1 LKATAMRYVRL
12 GLFALTLW
20 CSLTTAARAVPPYD
34 SGIWTEIAITKHP
47 LAASSAPVDEYF
59 GPQRLSNL
67 GMRNMLHFMMLE
79 GTSPL
84 ALPGQMANIE
94 GLSAGLAEWADKYPR
109 DRWLPDSMLKFSEFL
124 QSKARP
130 FTDAAAVGYLLLL
143 EDRYAG
149 TAAGRE
155 AAKIVQT
162 YHHTPDFDIT
172 ELPIV
177 SERATAGGLPRRL
190 R

>member
-1 LKATAMRYVRL
+1 MRYMRL

-20 CSLTTAARAVPPYD
+20 CALATAALAGQPYD
-34 SGIWTEIAITKHP
+34 SGVWTEIAITKHP

-67 GMRNMLHFMMLE
+67 GMRNMLHFMTLE

-109 DRWLPDSMLKFSEFL
+109 DRWLPDSILKFAEFL

-130 FTDAAAVGYLLLL
+130 FTDVAAVGYLLLL
-143 EDRYAG
+143 EDRYAA
-149 TAAGRE
+149 TPAGRE

-162 YHHTPDFDIT
+162 YHHTPDFDVT

-177 SERATAGGLPRRL
+177 SAKETAAGVLPRRL

>member
-1 LKATAMRYVRL
+1 MRNVRL

-20 CSLTTAARAVPPYD
+20 SALTTAALAGQPYD
-34 SGIWTEIAITKHP
+34 SGVWTVIAITKHP

-67 GMRNMLHFMMLE
+67 GMRNMVHFMTLE

-84 ALPGQMANIE
+84 ALPDQLANIE
-94 GLSAGLAEWADKYPR
+94 GLSAGLADWADKYPR
-109 DRWLPDSMLKFSEFL
+109 DRWLPDSILKFAEFL

-130 FTDAAAVGYLLLL
+130 FTDAAAVGYLLML
-143 EDRYAG
+143 EDRYAD
-149 TAAGRE
+149 TSAGRE

-162 YHHTPDFDIT
+162 YHQTPDFDIT

-177 SERATAGGLPRRL
+177 SPQTTAAGVLPRRL

>member
-1 LKATAMRYVRL
+1 MRCVRL
-12 GLFALTLW
+12 GFFALTLW
-20 CSLTTAARAVPPYD
+20 CILTTAARAGQPYD
-34 SGIWTEIAITKHP
+34 SGVWTEIAITKHP

-67 GMRNMLHFMMLE
+67 GMRNMVHFMTLE

-84 ALPGQMANIE
+84 ALPGEMANIE

-109 DRWLPDSMLKFSEFL
+109 DRWLPDSMLKFAEFL

-143 EDRYAG
+143 EDRYAA
-149 TAAGRE
+149 TPAGRE

-162 YHHTPDFDIT
+162 YHQTPDFDIT
-172 ELPIV
+172 DLPIV
-177 SERATAGGLPRRL
+177 SATATSAGAGILPRRL